1 MEVGRHGAHTRVM
14 RSLPDRIRRPL
25 FLLALLA
32 AAPAALAQY
41 GPPDRHQE
49 FGEPPM
55 GPRQFDITAFGGY
68 QLNGDVG
75 TNGGSL
81 KISDSPAFGGAL
93 DVRLHPLGSM
103 ELMYEYTKP
112 DARFVSVSPLFRSTG
127 TFGVA
132 SHYFQVGGMHVR
144 QMGRLE
150 PFLGLTLGAALY
162 VPDSIPLSGGGS
174 TTANDTWRFA
184 MTFNLGTK
192 IWLTPNV
199 GLRLETRML
208 MPILFTGG
216 GFYYGT
222 GGSGLA
228 TTAGIPSL
236 QFAFTGGLVF
246 GK

>member
-1 MEVGRHGAHTRVM
+1 M
-14 RSLPDRIRRPL
+14 RSLPDRFRRPL
-25 FLLALLA
+25 FLLALLV

-41 GPPDRHQE
+41 GSPGRSQD

-68 QLNGDVG
+68 QLNGDVS

-81 KISDSPAFGGAL
+81 NIDDSPAFGGEL
-93 DVRLHPLGSM
+93 DVRLHPLGSL

-112 DARFVSVSPLFRSTG
+112 NARFASISSLFPSSG

-150 PFLGLTLGAALY
+150 PYLGLTLGAALY
-162 VPDSIPLSGGGS
+162 VPDSIPLSGGG
-174 TTANDTWRFA
+174 TATANDTWRFA
-184 MTFNLGTK
+184 MTLNAGTK
-192 IWLTPNV
+192 IWMTPNL
-199 GLRLETRML
+199 GLRFDIRML
-208 MPILFTGG
+208 MPILFSSG

-228 TTAGIPSL
+228 ASGGIPSL